1 MSGSTMPN
9 SDRCH
14 KPRGVAEL
22 GKLPGPVVGI
32 GAGFH
37 TDQAGWQVGYEFE
50 QLGTWDFWAHQG
62 RFACFIDAMHSED
75 VLGEVN
81 SNGYVSPHYLIK

>member
-1 MSGSTMPN
+1 MPN

-14 KPRGVAEL
+14 KPHGVVEL
-22 GKLPGPVVGI
+22 GKLPGPVVGT

-50 QLGTWDFWAHQG
+50 QLGTRDFWAHQG
-62 RFACFIDAMHSED
+62 RFVVD
-75 VLGEVN
+75 VNYPDRSATTILAGGSGE
-81 SNGYVSPHYLIK
+81 